1 MLLNTIAEKH
11 PSFINEL
18 TEEAADTE
26 NMDTEGDDAEEVA
39 DEAGENSGISYTSST
54 GAIIL

>member
-1 MLLNTIAEKH
+1 
-11 PSFINEL
+11 
-18 TEEAADTE
+18 
-26 NMDTEGDDAEEVA
+26 MDTEGDDAEEVA